1 MNTHIFI
8 VNEKTFKYHL
18 ENMFAGTGAK
28 DKEVA
33 FLNDAS
39 ISFNAFTERNLVGM
53 IADISRIQIGD
64 NIVFYL
70 QATTKSQGMFF
81 GVFKAK
87 SKAFFYENDKNNYLK
102 TELNKGLSFRIL
114 IESSEF
120 GVFPEGIT
128 EHEYLDSLKDK
139 DHPYELCWS
148 LIYRKLK
155 GNRGCTMIM
164 DYEFNDLIN
173 KLKHKNKHT
182 YHSES
187 YSFDSKTNKI
197 ISMENKPIYKGR
209 ENSIS
214 ITKRLLY
221 KANRKN
227 AFETHLQAYIIQNI
241 DKLNLLKFE
250 CKEFWLGNEVACGVG
265 MQRIDILIKQ
275 EDDDK
280 IYFKLIEL
288 KDEEPTQSILDYQ
301 LDWYVKW
308 LIDYVVPNYNK
319 KRVEITPCIIAKATN
334 DKDLID
340 CISKKIFNS
349 PNEYII
355 INKTEYIELNI
366 NEDKIVLKK
375 NI

>member
-1 MNTHIFI
+1 MAQFY
-8 VNEKTFKYHL
+8 F
-18 ENMFAGTGAK
+18 
-28 DKEVA
+28 
-33 FLNDAS
+33 
-39 ISFNAFTERNLVGM
+39 
-53 IADISRIQIGD
+53 SRH
-64 NIVFYL
+64 
-70 QATTKSQGMFF
+70 M
-81 GVFKAK
+81 
-87 SKAFFYENDKNNYLK
+87 
-102 TELNKGLSFRIL
+102 
-114 IESSEF
+114 
-120 GVFPEGIT
+120 
-128 EHEYLDSLKDK
+128 
-139 DHPYELCWS
+139 
-148 LIYRKLK
+148 
-155 GNRGCTMIM
+155 
-164 DYEFNDLIN
+164 
-173 KLKHKNKHT
+173 
-182 YHSES
+182 
-187 YSFDSKTNKI
+187 
-197 ISMENKPIYKGR
+197 IYKGR